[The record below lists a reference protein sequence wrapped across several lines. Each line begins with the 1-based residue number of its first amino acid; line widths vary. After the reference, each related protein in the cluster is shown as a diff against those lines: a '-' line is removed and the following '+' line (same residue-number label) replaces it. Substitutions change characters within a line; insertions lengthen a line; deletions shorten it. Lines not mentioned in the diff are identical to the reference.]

1 MHRETSR
8 RGLSTSSHGGSH
20 PMGDREGSKGHL
32 VEGAPTLN
40 QTGIRTMNNIK
51 SRIVEASDLRSLQL
65 RRVEGSMQL
74 LVAERQVRSTN
85 HRMSP
90 IMGGGVPT
98 LVAQMSQLFNRA
110 RVPLRMATIS
120 KLWYE

>member
-1 MHRETSR
+1 MV
-8 RGLSTSSHGGSH
+8 
-20 PMGDREGSKGHL
+20 DREGSKGHR
-32 VEGAPTLN
+32 VAGAPTLN

-51 SRIVEASDLRSLQL
+51 SRVVEASDLRSLQR

-90 IMGGGVPT
+90 IMGVGVPT

-110 RVPLRMATIS
+110 RVPLRMVTIS
-120 KLWYE
+120 KLW